1 MFKISLYI
9 LVLLILTNISLLSQ
23 WQNQIGYS
31 ISSQTF
37 NNIEEWRLYNDEI
50 QIHIDGTSYFYDERN
65 FKLLDEV
72 VVIEDTVYRGSG
84 YDDLKSFSINAID
97 NLFDK
102 LIFCQNGNVLI
113 IYDEKDNYL
122 IDKKIFEFYDYRE
135 VFLNVKTYTIRDN
148 NILHVFFNSEY
159 AVTLYERL
167 MKQRVGVLQ
176 YNVYDLTND
185 SLHSLHS
192 KFTPYDYSSYYNSSI
207 EYNNKKINFYE
218 VDVTITP
225 VEYSVNK
232 RSITSFDLN
241 DYSYKVLGDVTGKQ
255 PGNSFVSKTNQ
266 DIIQFTNDIFNIYSF
281 QLKNTTYDSTLINS
295 NSRLIQEVKSKIFL
309 MKSEALGYFLYNIN
323 SKSIQTLKK
332 LNDIDKLLELRDEKI
347 NLENNNFYAL
357 SSEDK
362 IVRISLT
369 SDFKNLISPNFSVDK
384 TLADSNYV
392 FKFENK
398 SEGNIDS
405 VIWDFG
411 DGKTSIDLNPSHKYQ
426 NSGKYSVSL
435 KCYINGNE
443 ISHSKN
449 ELIYIPTPVRLNV
462 KYTMTMNENDA
473 TISVSNGATGS
484 NLKHTLVYT
493 NYPFFYEVPDIM
505 IDTTSASGYSF
516 TTNKS
521 FFTKS
526 LEFSVSNELY
536 SASERIYFSGHE
548 FDYWGND
555 IKNEINLNKVDI
567 FKYFYDLN
575 NSFLIDNGDELPLIV
590 NETEKN
596 YISVDNLK
604 GVISRIELNKNIKT
618 FNKKSF
624 ITNDDTLYY
633 FPVKNGINSAQ
644 KISLKDVSNNDKIL
658 FVDNLNDDSFVFTTS
673 ESIYIIDSQ
682 GNLISEFINPK
693 YNILFF
699 KEYKNKL
706 YVGLHDGKN
715 KLIKINIYDL
725 SFTLENS
732 LSLNSKFGYNN
743 SKINLYLKDDELL
756 VNSRNKDNINIL
768 KIDINTNQ
776 ISTIDLDISK
786 SLGSSFI
793 NNKNLVFYE
802 NFTSESIGNGISN
815 YTIAK
820 LYDDD
825 FNELYEYTFNERQ
838 GLILSSTLHNN
849 NLNLYGIIRKQDGY
863 YNTFI
868 ELDINDKLTLSLN
881 ENEDQ
886 NNFKIYPNPSKN
898 YISIDYNQPINKIQI
913 FDQLGKIYFQ
923 SNFYKNQLDIS
934 NLKPGVYFIKINEE
948 ETAKFIIE

>member
-1 MFKISLYI
+1 
-9 LVLLILTNISLLSQ
+9 
-23 WQNQIGYS
+23 
-31 ISSQTF
+31 
-37 NNIEEWRLYNDEI
+37 
-50 QIHIDGTSYFYDERN
+50 
-65 FKLLDEV
+65 
-72 VVIEDTVYRGSG
+72 
-84 YDDLKSFSINAID
+84 
-97 NLFDK
+97 
-102 LIFCQNGNVLI
+102 
-113 IYDEKDNYL
+113 
-122 IDKKIFEFYDYRE
+122 
-135 VFLNVKTYTIRDN
+135 
-148 NILHVFFNSEY
+148 
-159 AVTLYERL
+159 

-241 DYSYKVLGDVTGKQ
+241 DYSFKVLGDVTGKQ

-266 DIIQFTNDIFNIYSF
+266 DIIQFTNNIFNIYSF

-295 NSRLIQEVKSKIFL
+295 NSRLIQEIKPSIFL
-309 MKSEALGYFLYNIN
+309 MSSDSIGYFTYDLNTQNIIIIQKLNELNNLYNFKN
-323 SKSIQTLKK
+323 P
-332 LNDIDKLLELRDEKI
+332 KI
-347 NLENNNFYAL
+347 NLLNNNFYA
-357 SSEDK
+357 ETNTK
-362 IVRISLT
+362 QIIRISL
-369 SDFKNLISPNFSVDK
+369 SNFIKNVISVDFSVDK
-384 TLADSNYV
+384 TIADSNYV

-398 SEGNIDS
+398 SEGKIDS
-405 VIWDFG
+405 VLWEFG
-411 DGKTSIDLNPSHKYQ
+411 DGNTSTELNPSHKYQ

-435 KCYINGNE
+435 KCYSNGNE

-449 ELIYIPTPVRLNV
+449 QLIYIPTPVRLNV

-596 YISVDNLK
+596 YISIDNLK
-604 GVISRIELNKNIKT
+604 GETNRIELNKNIKA

-624 ITNDDTLYY
+624 ITNYDTLYY
-633 FPVKNGINSAQ
+633 FPVKNGINSVQ
-644 KISLKDVSNNDKIL
+644 KISLKNISNNDKIL

-732 LSLNSKFGYNN
+732 LSLNSKFGYTNN

-768 KIDINTNQ
+768 KIDINTNL

-820 LYDDD
+820 LYDED
-825 FNELYEYTFNERQ
+825 FNELYE
-838 GLILSSTLHNN
+838 
-849 NLNLYGIIRKQDGY
+849 
-863 YNTFI
+863 
-868 ELDINDKLTLSLN
+868 
-881 ENEDQ
+881 
-886 NNFKIYPNPSKN
+886 
-898 YISIDYNQPINKIQI
+898 
-913 FDQLGKIYFQ
+913 
-923 SNFYKNQLDIS
+923 
-934 NLKPGVYFIKINEE
+934 
-948 ETAKFIIE
+948 